1 MKNILSLKTNYKR
14 MVIIMKKNLIGCIA
28 LICLTGSMFISCGV
42 SNKTVLRYQ
51 RMEEGVSNPTSIEEY
66 KEAIEK
72 YQERVADIQLAQQQI
87 GIWYKILGTKYL
99 DNKMYGE
106 ALKCFQSALEFYPD
120 NQNLYYWVG
129 VCAGYMSHQALDY
142 GGTGATEI
150 RYNYLKLAEE
160 AYLRAVQIEDRY
172 VRALYGLGVLYVW
185 ELEEANKAIPYL
197 EKLLSIDTKNID
209 AMFLLASAY
218 YSDYDFDKSVEM
230 YDKIIQNT
238 KSASIKAQ
246 AEANRK
252 QVLDVQ
258 DTSN

>member
-1 MKNILSLKTNYKR
+1 
-14 MVIIMKKNLIGCIA
+14 MKKLCGLLI
-28 LICLTGSMFISCGV
+28 LISITGTLLISCGV
-42 SNKTVLRYQ
+42 SNKTVMRYQ
-51 RMEEGVSNPTSIEEY
+51 KLEEGVSNPTSIEDY

-129 VCAGYMSHQALDY
+129 VCAGYMSHQAMDY
-142 GGTGATEI
+142 GGTGASTI

-160 AYLRAVQIEDRY
+160 SYLRAIKIEDRY
-172 VRALYGLGVLYVW
+172 VRALYGLGVIYVW
-185 ELEEANKAIPYL
+185 ELEEPEKAIPHL

-218 YSDYDFDKSVEM
+218 CADYEFDKSIQM
-230 YDKIIQNT
+230 YDRIEQTT
-238 KSASIKAQ
+238 KAGAVKAQ
-246 AEANRK
+246 AEALK
-252 QVLDVQ
+252 SQVQDVQ
-258 DTSN
+258 ISRN

>member
-1 MKNILSLKTNYKR
+1 
-14 MVIIMKKNLIGCIA
+14 MKKNLIGC
-28 LICLTGSMFISCGV
+28 LILVCLAGSIFVSCGV

-51 RMEEGVSNPTSIEEY
+51 KLEEGVSNPSSIEDY
-66 KEAIEK
+66 KDAIKK

-129 VCAGYMSHQALDY
+129 VCAGYMSHQALDF
-142 GGTGATEI
+142 GGTGASTLQ
-150 RYNYLKLAEE
+150 YNYLKLAEE
-160 AYLRAVQIEDRY
+160 SYLRAIQIEDRY

-185 ELEEANKAIPYL
+185 ELEEPAKAIPHL
-197 EKLLSIDTKNID
+197 EKLLTIDTKNID

-218 YSDYDFDKSVEM
+218 YSDYEFDKSAQM

-238 KSASIKAQ
+238 KSASVKAQ
-246 AEANRK
+246 AEANKK

-258 DTSN
+258 YSN